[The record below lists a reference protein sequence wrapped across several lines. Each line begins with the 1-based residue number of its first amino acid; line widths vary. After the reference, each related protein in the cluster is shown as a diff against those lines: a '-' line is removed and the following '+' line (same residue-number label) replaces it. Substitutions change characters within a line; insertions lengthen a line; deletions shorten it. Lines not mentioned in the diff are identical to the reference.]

1 MVIELIATACVFGIG
16 LIRAQVKKAVT
27 RFEQDFDSDQLVYK
41 LQRNAIICPRCSS
54 SFIVRTFEEQLND
67 KWECPTC
74 HCSWFETHTHDIIK
88 E

>member
-1 MVIELIATACVFGIG
+1 MATVAVFGIG
-16 LIRAQVKKAVT
+16 LIRAYTKKAVYN
-27 RFEQDFDSDQLVYK
+27 FEQDFDSDQLVYK
-41 LQRNAIICPRCSS
+41 LKRNAIVCPRCSS
-54 SFIVRTFEEQLND
+54 AFIVETLEEQLND